1 MNSTRFCA
9 RAAVVVAALAMAAPV
24 AGCSETT
31 YEFDD
36 IDLGDDEAGRTPR
49 DRTNNQFIRAA
60 YADLVGR
67 TPESYD
73 FEIYFD
79 GTYAGAFPVDEQDV
93 LMSALDAVG
102 DPTVV
107 RSLIV
112 NGLLHSDEVTVL
124 AKSEVG
130 DPEEFIR
137 EQFRFFLGRE
147 PGVYEL
153 RAFLDEWSTDSAV
166 NPRTVIRALMESREY
181 QTY

>member
-1 MNSTRFCA
+1 MGTPTRLIA
-9 RAAVVVAALAMAAPV
+9 LAAALLLAAPLT
-24 AGCSETT
+24 ACTETT

-36 IDLGDDEAGRTPR
+36 VDLGGDDDGRTPR
-49 DRTNNQFIRAA
+49 ERSNSQFIRAA

-67 TPESYD
+67 SPESYD
-73 FEIYFD
+73 FEVSFN
-79 GTYAGAFPVDEQDV
+79 GTVAGAFPINEQDI
-93 LMSALDAVG
+93 LEGALDGVG
-102 DPTVV
+102 DPGAM

-112 NGLLHSDEVTVL
+112 AGLLESEEVDVP
-124 AKSEVG
+124 AKSEVD
-130 DPEEFIR
+130 DPESFIR

-153 RAFLDEWSTDSAV
+153 RAFRDEWANDSSV